1 MNEHAHSHDHETW
14 ATRHDDGNGQH
25 FHMADT
31 DLISER
37 LTAAGAAVTAR
48 GDQQIAG
55 RPTWV
60 IEVG

>member
-1 MNEHAHSHDHETW
+1 MV
-14 ATRHDDGNGQH
+14 
-25 FHMADT
+25 DT

-37 LTAAGAAVTAR
+37 LTAAGTAVTAH